1 MILKSFNRVE
11 LAILN
16 DAKCVIGAA
25 TPSSRRELKK
35 RREARR
41 LHHQLSASLRLNMT
55 RLSGL
60 AVWIESPGNTSKE
73 LDKNV
78 VVRV

>member
-35 RREARR
+35 RRGGAP
-41 LHHQLSASLRLNMT
+41 SPCISLIRSFSVNMT
-55 RLSGL
+55 RRRASG
-60 AVWIESPGNTSKE
+60 S
-73 LDKNV
+73 D
-78 VVRV
+78 